1 MARIC
6 RQIEERI
13 EETRTSIEEFWEK
26 VTRTFEEEVCEWLP
40 WPLDD
45 ICGFVTRVVSWFVKT
60 VITVVMTIVR
70 IIVRIVCEIVY
81 NFLNFAAT
89 VLKSL
94 TNVPFIGPIIRN
106 FIRFWGEVWSQVI
119 GLFDAAARL
128 FGIRI
133 TKYLRVCVVIL
144 AEDEDTPVATTAE
157 LDTAITFAQN
167 AFYRGAKVRLQ
178 VVGIHELSRAAPRD
192 NLDVNTGAGAVWD
205 ELWLPGGYFEAA
217 ANIHCYDET
226 FFRLVGVGAPI
237 TVFIVRSVRGQ
248 ATGCSLATF
257 ADYVTVERGTVRG
270 ASADPTVFA
279 HEIAH
284 ACNLFHV
291 GESANLLAG
300 TSGPGALRGSRLSPI
315 QTTIL
320 RSSRHVTFF

>member
-13 EETRTSIEEFWEK
+13 DETRTSIEEFWEK
-26 VTRTFEEEVCEWLP
+26 VTRTFQEEVCEWLP

-45 ICGFVTRVVSWFVKT
+45 LCGLVTRVISWFVKI

-70 IIVRIVCEIVY
+70 ITARVVCEIVY
-81 NFLNFAAT
+81 GVLNFAAA

-106 FIRFWGEVWSQVI
+106 YIRFWGEVWSQVI
-119 GLFDAAARL
+119 GLADSAARL

-133 TKYLRVCVVIL
+133 TKYLRVCVIIL
-144 AEDEDTPVATTAE
+144 AEDDDTPVATTAE
-157 LDTAITFAQN
+157 LDQAISFAGA
-167 AFYRGAKVRLQ
+167 AFYGGAKVRLQ
-178 VVGIHELSRAAPRD
+178 VVGIHELSRTAPRD
-192 NLDVNTGAGAVWD
+192 NLDVNTDAGAVWD

-226 FFRLVGVGAPI
+226 FFRAVGVGAPI

-248 ATGCSLATF
+248 VDGCSLATF

-270 ASADPTVFA
+270 TSTDRTVFA

-291 GESANLLAG
+291 GERANLMSRNSNPAN
-300 TSGPGALRGSRLSPI
+300 LRGSRLSPI